1 MVVSRYSEI
10 SSALDFFP
18 EHFLDWGGSR
28 SILRAVFNSLL
39 VTTGKVA
46 YGESK
51 REAICC
57 NDKEGRLQGQADLDF
72 NSSLAAYRS

>member
-1 MVVSRYSEI
+1 M
-10 SSALDFFP
+10 LDFFP
-18 EHFLDWGGSR
+18 NISWTLGGSR

-39 VTTGKVA
+39 VMTGIVA

-51 REAICC
+51 QEAICC
-57 NDKEGRLQGQADLDF
+57 NDEEGRLQGQADLDS